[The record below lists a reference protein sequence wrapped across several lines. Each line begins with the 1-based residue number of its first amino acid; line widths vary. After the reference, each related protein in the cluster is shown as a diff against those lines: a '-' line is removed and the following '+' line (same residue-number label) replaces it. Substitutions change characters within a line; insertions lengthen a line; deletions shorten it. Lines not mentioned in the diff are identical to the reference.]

1 MDVVLIRHPA
11 VNVDEGIC
19 YGNSDVPLAAGP
31 ETSAEALAVHLA
43 TLQVPAPRVVLT
55 SPLTRCATVATALA
69 SNFGCTA
76 SSDDSLKEMDFGTW
90 ELQRWDDIDRAL
102 IDAWAADFEGARV
115 HGGESVAQFVT
126 RVRTWFDVFEQ
137 TRELS
142 PAYVV
147 THAGVMRVIAALT
160 LGLTV
165 DVCLQWAL
173 DAGAVVW
180 LRRNDT
186 TMKWA
191 IVRWNA

>member
-11 VNVDEGIC
+11 VNVDAGIC
-19 YGNSDVPLAAGP
+19 YGNSDVPLTDGP
-31 ETSAEALAVHLA
+31 ETSAETLAVRLA

-55 SPLTRCATVATALA
+55 SPLTRCATVAGALA

-126 RVRTWFDVFEQ
+126 RVRAWFGVFEQ

-173 DAGAVVW
+173 DLAAVVW

>member
-11 VNVDEGIC
+11 VNVEAGIC
-19 YGNSDVPLAAGP
+19 YGHSDVPLVTGP
-31 ETSAEALAVHLA
+31 DASAETLAVRLA
-43 TLQVPAPRVVLT
+43 TLQMPAPRVVLT
-55 SPLTRCATVATALA
+55 SPLTRCATVAAALA
-69 SNFGCTA
+69 ANFGCTA
-76 SSDDSLKEMDFGTW
+76 SPDDSLKEMNFGTW

-102 IDAWAADFEGARV
+102 LDAWAEDFEGARV
-115 HGGESVAQFVT
+115 HGGESVAQFVS

-165 DVCLQWAL
+165 DACLQWAL

-180 LRRNDT
+180 LRRDDAS
-186 TMKWA
+186 MKWA
-191 IVRWNA
+191 VVRWNA

>member
-11 VNVDEGIC
+11 VSVDAGIC
-19 YGNSDVPLAAGP
+19 YGNSDVPLADGP
-31 ETSAEALAVHLA
+31 ETSAESLAVRLA

-55 SPLTRCATVATALA
+55 SPLTRCATVAAALG

-76 SSDDSLKEMDFGTW
+76 SSDDSLKEMDFGSW

-115 HGGESVAQFVT
+115 HGGESVAQFVA
-126 RVRTWFDVFEQ
+126 RVRSWFDVFEQ

-147 THAGVMRVIAALT
+147 THAGVMRVIAALS

>member
-11 VNVDEGIC
+11 VNVEAGIC
-19 YGNSDVPLAAGP
+19 YGHSDVPLVTGP
-31 ETSAEALAVHLA
+31 DVSAETLAVRLA
-43 TLQVPAPRVVLT
+43 TLQMPAPRVVLT
-55 SPLTRCATVATALA
+55 SPLTRCATVAAALA
-69 SNFGCTA
+69 ANFGCTA
-76 SSDDSLKEMDFGTW
+76 SPDDSLKEMNFGTW

-102 IDAWAADFEGARV
+102 LDAWAEDFEGARV
-115 HGGESVAQFVT
+115 HGGESVAQFVS

-165 DVCLQWAL
+165 DACLQWAL

-180 LRRNDT
+180 LRRDDAS
-186 TMKWA
+186 MKWA
-191 IVRWNA
+191 VVRWNA